1 VNTKY
6 KQGKKARRGMTAM
19 LMLSMLSISRELIKL
34 VYLALLL
41 LAALAK
47 HFALLILHLNR
58 LMMKHLV
65 GSSQSESWAI
75 LAVGLV
81 WILGGVILVVLVVLL
96 SLGWLQ
102 L

>member
-1 VNTKY
+1 
-6 KQGKKARRGMTAM
+6 
-19 LMLSMLSISRELIKL
+19 MLSMLSITREIIKL
-34 VYLALLL
+34 ASLALLL

-47 HFALLILHLNR
+47 RFALLILQLNR
-58 LMMKHLV
+58 LMMKRLV

-81 WILGGVILVVLVVLL
+81 WILGGIVLVVLVVLL
-96 SLGWLQ
+96 SVGWLK

>member
-1 VNTKY
+1 
-6 KQGKKARRGMTAM
+6 
-19 LMLSMLSISRELIKL
+19 MLSMLSITREFIKL
-34 VYLALLL
+34 VSLALLL

-47 HFALLILHLNR
+47 RFALLILHLNR
-58 LMMKHLV
+58 LMMKRLV

-81 WILGGVILVVLVVLL
+81 WILGGIVLVVLVVFVA
-96 SLGWLQ
+96 LGWLS

>member
-1 VNTKY
+1 
-6 KQGKKARRGMTAM
+6 
-19 LMLSMLSISRELIKL
+19 MLSITRKLIKL
-34 VYLALLL
+34 ASLVLLL

-65 GSSQSESWAI
+65 GSSQSESWVIRAI
-75 LAVGLV
+75 GLV
-81 WILGGVILVVLVVLL
+81 WILGGIVLVVLVVFVV
-96 SLGWLQ
+96 LGWLR

>member
-1 VNTKY
+1 
-6 KQGKKARRGMTAM
+6 MTAM
-19 LMLSMLSISRELIKL
+19 LMLSMLSISRDLIKL

-47 HFALLILHLNR
+47 HFVLLILHLNR
-58 LMMKHLV
+58 LMMKRLV
-65 GSSQSESWAI
+65 GSSQSESWSI

-81 WILGGVILVVLVVLL
+81 WILGGAILVVLVVLL

>member
-1 VNTKY
+1 
-6 KQGKKARRGMTAM
+6 
-19 LMLSMLSISRELIKL
+19 MLSMLGITRELIKL
-34 VYLALLL
+34 VSLALLL

-47 HFALLILHLNR
+47 HFVLLILHFNR
-58 LMMKHLV
+58 LMMKRLV

-81 WILGGVILVVLVVLL
+81 WILGGIVLVVLVVFVA
-96 SLGWLQ
+96 LGWLS

>member
-1 VNTKY
+1 
-6 KQGKKARRGMTAM
+6 
-19 LMLSMLSISRELIKL
+19 MLSMLGITKELIKL
-34 VYLALLL
+34 VSFALLL

-47 HFALLILHLNR
+47 HFVLLILHFNR
-58 LMMKHLV
+58 LMMKRLV

-81 WILGGVILVVLVVLL
+81 WILGGIVLVVLVVFVA
-96 SLGWLQ
+96 LGWLS

>member
-1 VNTKY
+1 
-6 KQGKKARRGMTAM
+6 
-19 LMLSMLSISRELIKL
+19 MLSMLSITRELIKL
-34 VYLALLL
+34 ASLALLL

-47 HFALLILHLNR
+47 RFALLILHLNR
-58 LMMKHLV
+58 LMMKRLV

-81 WILGGVILVVLVVLL
+81 WILGGIVLVVLVVLL
-96 SLGWLQ
+96 SVGWLK